1 MDYRDLAALPE
12 LRPDSCILISHQ
24 MEDQHNSQPSLLGV
38 PLFVIGAAAFCVV
51 LPFCWLGIPSGH
63 DFEFHFNSWLEVVA
77 HWKEGVLY
85 PHWAA
90 LAHYGYG
97 EARFIF
103 YPPISWTLGAILGLI
118 LPWKLVSGA
127 YIWIALTLCGA
138 SMFFLARCW
147 LSRKD
152 ALIAALIYAANP
164 YHLVIVYWRSAMAEL
179 LAAAYLPLLI
189 LFVLRSEEDGP
200 GVVAPLGLLLAAG
213 WLTNV
218 PTAVMMN
225 YSLAVLVLVLAIS
238 RKSWRIL
245 AHAGIAVLLGGALA
259 AVYLVPVL
267 HQRNWVSIS
276 QVLAPG
282 VRPVDNF
289 LFVTLA
295 DTDHNRFNR
304 LVSIVALCEVVI
316 VAAMLFFLRRSR
328 GQMLWRLMLAWGLLC
343 SVLMIGF
350 TLPLWTYLPELR
362 YVQLPWRWLLCLNAV
377 FALGIVMAFKRWWLR
392 GLVCV
397 IALGS
402 VLWVWHRVLPPWWDS
417 SGDIQE
423 MVDNQQD
430 GIGNEGTDEYVPA
443 GVDPYD
449 ADQHAPPARF
459 EGRGSAKI
467 RVEKWQAEKRW
478 IAADTT
484 SSGKLVLRLF
494 NYPSWKVEVNG
505 RAVRT
510 DTISNTGQIVVPV
523 AAGENRVQ
531 VTFVEGWDR
540 LVGAAVSALAMLI
553 VILWFVGTG
562 RGDSLKAES

>member
-1 MDYRDLAALPE
+1 
-12 LRPDSCILISHQ
+12 
-24 MEDQHNSQPSLLGV
+24 MEGQHNSQASLLGL
-38 PLFVIGAAAFCVV
+38 PLFVIGAVAFCVV
-51 LPFCWLGIPSGH
+51 LPFSWLGIPSGH
-63 DFEFHFNSWLEVVA
+63 DFEFHFNSWLEVIV
-77 HWKEGVLY
+77 HWKEGVIY

-90 LAHYGYG
+90 LGHYGYG

-118 LPWKLVSGA
+118 LPWKLVPAA
-127 YIWIALTLCGA
+127 YIWIALTFCGV
-138 SMFFLARCW
+138 SMFLLARRC
-147 LSRKD
+147 LSRND
-152 ALIAALIYAANP
+152 ALLAALIYAANP

-179 LAAAYLPLLI
+179 LAAAYLPLLL

-200 GVVAPLGLLLAAG
+200 GVVAPLSLLLAAG

-225 YSLAVLVLVLAIS
+225 YSLALLVLVIAIS
-238 RKSWRIL
+238 RKSWKVL
-245 AHAGIAVLLGGALA
+245 AYAGIAVILGGALA

-267 HQRNWVSIS
+267 HQQKWVSIS

-289 LFVTLA
+289 LFVTIA
-295 DTDHNRFNR
+295 DADHNRFNH
-304 LVSIVALCEVVI
+304 LISVVALCEI
-316 VAAMLFFLRRSR
+316 VMIAVLLIWSRRPR
-328 GQMLWRLMLAWGLLC
+328 NQILWSLMLAWGAMC
-343 SVLMIGF
+343 SILMIKF
-350 TLPLWTYLPELR
+350 TLPLWAHLPELR
-362 YVQLPWRWLLCLNAV
+362 YVQLPWRWLLCLNVV
-377 FALGIVMAFKRWWLR
+377 FALGVVIAFRRWWLR
-392 GLVCV
+392 VLVCA

-402 VLWVWHRVLPPWWDS
+402 VLWVWHRVLPPWWDN

-430 GIGNEGTDEYVPA
+430 GVGNEGTDEYVPA

-449 ADQHAPPARF
+449 VDQNAPPAKF

-467 RVEKWQAEKRW
+467 HVEKWQTETRQ
-478 IAADTT
+478 ILADAT

-494 NYPSWKVEVNG
+494 NYPLWKVEVNG
-505 RAVRT
+505 HTVRAET
-510 DTISNTGQIVVPV
+510 TSNTGQMVVPV

-540 LVGAAVSALAMLI
+540 LVGAGISAFAVVT
-553 VILWFVGTG
+553 VILWFVRSRMRREGP
-562 RGDSLKAES
+562 LKAAG